1 MYNIYEEKELISQD
15 KLGREEL
22 NYLNQSGTLSPSWP
36 CAHLDIDDL
45 PVHTDSKKL
54 LDTADKKLI
63 TFIMNKD
70 ISKDWGYRKSIKRIN
85 GRPTDSR
92 EANKY
97 ADQKRSY

>member
-22 NYLNQSGTLSPSWP
+22 NYLNQSGTSSPCWP
-36 CAHLDIDDL
+36 CAYLDIEDL

-70 ISKDWGYRKSIKRIN
+70 ISKD
-85 GRPTDSR
+85 
-92 EANKY
+92 
-97 ADQKRSY
+97 